1 MKRVLLMIC
10 LLVLSFNTEANIGK
24 RDLLCLKTT
33 VYNEAKGE
41 DNLGMMLIA
50 NLIINRSHEEK
61 VCRIVSKKAQFAYDV
76 STKIPK
82 DLNSVLET
90 NIIDL
95 YKGQYKIPKP
105 LKEAT
110 HFHNNRVKPKWT
122 KQMVYLGRYKH
133 HLFYKTRDT

>member
-1 MKRVLLMIC
+1 MKRVLLIFILC
-10 LLVLSFNTEANIGK
+10 LISSVTEANISK

-33 VYNEAKGE
+33 SYYEAKGE
-41 DNLGMMLIA
+41 DLLGMMLIA
-50 NLIINRSHEEK
+50 NVIINRSHEEK
-61 VCRIVSKKAQFAYDV
+61 FCKVAGRRGQFAYNV
-76 STKIPK
+76 SSKIPK
-82 DLNSVLET
+82 DLSEILDESVV
-90 NIIDL
+90 NL
-95 YKGQYKIPKP
+95 YKGCYKIPKH